1 MTEHERQ
8 RHRPVAVE
16 RVQVG
21 VADAAGGQPHPHLV
35 ADRVGEREIG
45 RPQRP
50 GAFEDLRLHVTAT
63 SSRSLSFSARFSLST
78 SSERV
83 SSQYEPPATIRPTIH
98 AMSTPSS
105 CLAMN
110 PV

>member
-35 ADRVGEREIG
+35 ADRVGEREVG

-50 GAFEDLRLHVTAT
+50 DAFEDLRLHETAT
-63 SSRSLSFSARFSLST
+63 SSRSLTASACFSRSM